1 MNDEEHGSGK
11 DKEEV
16 HGLGDTGEHGGDDQ
30 RDDNGLGLI
39 LVPLVSG
46 EDKGETDTDVGPQ
59 VVEGVAVEVGAIGEG
74 LARHCHLGNTDG
86 IGAGDNLTA
95 QRKGATHIGELER
108 GVDEV
113 VQTGGNEQ
121 LVEHAVDKQTDVAR
135 LLNDAGNGGDGALDR
150 RPNDAEAS
158 AHDPGDDDHDQER
171 KANAREHR
179 KGNGE
184 LLVRVLV
191 EHGTG
196 DATKNDAAKHA
207 GIEHLNAHNGGLA
220 GSGEAEHAVR
230 IGKRAGSVEHD
241 VVSLQEQE
249 KRHQGD
255 QRSMALVLLCHGAG
269 DAHAEQNREVVDD
282 KHQRL
287 IDNGAHELERTGAQ
301 HRDHGADGLVG
312 QNDAHDEQNAGNRE
326 IHHRL
331 DDRLREHLQRRFE
344 IELLF
349 CGHSGTPLPFP
360 QIEIGVPWT
369 RP

>member
-1 MNDEEHGSGK
+1 MDDKEHRGSK

-16 HGLGDTGEHGGDDQ
+16 HGLGHAGKHGGDDQ
-30 RDDNGLGLI
+30 RNDDSLGLV
-39 LVPLVSG
+39 LVLLVGG

-74 LARHCHLGNTDG
+74 LARHRHLGNTDG
-86 IGAGDNLTA
+86 IGAGDNLIT
-95 QRKGATHIGELER
+95 QRKGAAHIGELER

-113 VQTGGNEQ
+113 VQAGGNEQ

-135 LLNDAGNGGDGALDR
+135 LINDAGHGGDGTLNR

-158 AHDPGDDDHDQER
+158 AHDPGNDDHDQER

-207 GIEHLNAHNGGLA
+207 GIEHLNAHNGALA
-220 GSGEAEHAVR
+220 GSGKTEHAAR
-230 IGKRAGSVEHD
+230 FGKRAGGVEHD

-249 KRHQGD
+249 ERHQGN

-287 IDNGAHELERTGAQ
+287 IDNGAHKLERTGAQ

-312 QNDAHDEQNAGNRE
+312 QNNAHDEQNAGNRE

-331 DDRLREHLQRRFE
+331 ND
-344 IELLF
+344 
-349 CGHSGTPLPFP
+349 
-360 QIEIGVPWT
+360 
-369 RP
+369 